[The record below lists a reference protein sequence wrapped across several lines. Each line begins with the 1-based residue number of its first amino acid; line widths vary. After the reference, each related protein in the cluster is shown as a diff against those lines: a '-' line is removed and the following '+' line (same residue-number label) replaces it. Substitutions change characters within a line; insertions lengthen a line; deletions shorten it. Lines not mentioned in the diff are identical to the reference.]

1 MASLVVGSQSGQ
13 SPGMTIAPTLP
24 RRRAPLRM
32 LLPCLA
38 LMLAA
43 SGAAAQAVP
52 PAVPPVPTLRAQAE
66 TRNAIL
72 RERLDTLVPRLMRE
86 QGIDMWLLVARE
98 YLEDPVVATMLD
110 ATSFHARRR
119 TILVFY
125 DPGEGRP
132 VERLTVSRYGL
143 GGLFAPA
150 WNPEEQP
157 DQWAALAAIIAERE
171 PRRIAL
177 NRSSLTAFGDG
188 MTASQYDE
196 TLAAIPAQLRD
207 RVVSG
212 ETLSVD
218 WLQTRTPREMAIYP
232 QVMRTAHAVLAEGLS
247 SRVIVPG
254 RTTTAD
260 VEWWLRQR
268 VAGLGLG
275 VWFHPS
281 IAVFRKGET
290 GELDGDTVIQP
301 GDLIWSDFGILYMG
315 LATDTQQLAYV
326 LKPGESEAPA
336 GLRAGVAAANRVQDI
351 LIGALRTG
359 ATGNE
364 VLAQAR
370 ETAIGEGLDPVIYS
384 HPIGTHGHGAGPA
397 IGFWDDQGPSERG
410 AGPVRVDTAW
420 SIELANRLAVP
431 EWDGQRVPFRLE
443 VNGFFDGT
451 QLRWIDGRQT
461 RLLLIGN

>member
-1 MASLVVGSQSGQ
+1 MNRL
-13 SPGMTIAPTLP
+13 IA
-24 RRRAPLRM
+24 
-32 LLPCLA
+32 LA
-38 LMLAA
+38 LAA
-43 SGAAAQAVP
+43 VTLGLSVPAAAQTAP
-52 PAVPPVPTLRAQAE
+52 LAVPPVPTLRAQAD
-66 TRNAIL
+66 TRDAIL

-86 QGIDMWLLVARE
+86 QGVDMWVLVARE
-98 YLEDPVVATMLD
+98 YMEDTVVATMLN
-110 ATSFHARRR
+110 ATNFHARRR

-150 WNPEEQP
+150 WNPAEQP
-157 DQWAALAAIIAERE
+157 DQWAALSAIIAERD

-196 TLAAIPAQLRD
+196 TLAAIPAQMRD

-218 WLQTRTPREMAIYP
+218 WLQTRTRQEMQLYP
-232 QVMRTAHAVLAEGLS
+232 QIMRTAHAILAEGLS
-247 SRVIVPG
+247 SRVITPG

-260 VEWWLRQR
+260 VQWWLRQR

-281 IAVFRKGET
+281 IAVFRKGEAA
-290 GELDGDTVIQP
+290 ELDGDTVILP
-301 GDLIWSDFGILYMG
+301 GDLIWSDFGIMYMG

-326 LKPGESEAPA
+326 LKAGETEAPQ
-336 GLRAGVAAANRVQDI
+336 GLRDGIAASNRVQDA
-351 LIGALRTG
+351 LTGAFRTG
-359 ATGNE
+359 LSGND
-364 VLAQAR
+364 VLAAAR
-370 ETAIGEGLDPVIYS
+370 ESAIAQGLDPTIYS
-384 HPIGTHGHGAGPA
+384 HPIGFHGHGAGPA
-397 IGFWDDQGPSERG
+397 IGFWDDQNPTDRG

-420 SIELANRLAVP
+420 SIELANRAVVP
-431 EWDGQRVPFRLE
+431 EWEGQRVPFRLE
-443 VNGFFDGT
+443 VDAYFDGST
-451 QLRWIDGRQT
+451 VRYIDGRQT
-461 RLLLIGN
+461 RLHLIGS

>member
-1 MASLVVGSQSGQ
+1 MM
-13 SPGMTIAPTLP
+13 MTRFA
-24 RRRAPLRM
+24 
-32 LLPCLA
+32 LPCLA
-38 LMLAA
+38 LLMTSAPLAA
-43 SGAAAQAVP
+43 QIAP
-52 PAVPPVPTLRAQAE
+52 LAVPPVPTLRAQAE

-86 QGIDMWLLVARE
+86 QGIDMWVLVARE

-119 TILVFY
+119 TILVFH

-143 GGLFAPA
+143 GGLFQPA
-150 WNPEEQP
+150 WNPSEQP

-281 IAVFRKGET
+281 ISVFRKGET
-290 GELDGDTVIQP
+290 GELDGDTVIQA
-301 GDLIWSDFGILYMG
+301 GDLIWSDFGIMYLG

-336 GLRAGVAAANRVQDI
+336 GLRAGIAAANRVQDI
-351 LIGALRTG
+351 LTTAMRTG
-359 ATGNE
+359 LSGNE
-364 VLAQAR
+364 VLALAR
-370 ETAIGEGLDPVIYS
+370 ETAIAEGLDPTIYS

-397 IGFWDDQGPSERG
+397 IGFWDDQNASERG
-410 AGPVRVDTAW
+410 AGPIRVDTAW
-420 SIELANRLAVP
+420 SIELANHMVVA
-431 EWDGQRVPFRLE
+431 EWEGQRVPFRLE
-443 VNGFFDGT
+443 VNGFFDGS
-451 QLRWIDGRQT
+451 RFRYIDGRQT
-461 RLLLIGN
+461 QLWLIGS